1 MYTELSHYLFL
12 LALCLSFN
20 LKHHSLFWIVSIY
33 LVLVTTGLFSAI
45 ASYIC
50 SDFSI
55 ANLFTNSNA
64 ITPLF
69 FQIAATWSN
78 HEGSLLLWCWL
89 LSVYGFWFCYLVQ
102 PWKHSQTSLI
112 IDYSEYRCAKHNYPL
127 CFNQNTS
134 CLSLLE
140 SFRYLH
146 LRPDKETLQRLQAL
160 FIFVSILLFFA
171 GFCLITSNPFL
182 KIPFLCVNSVAE
194 LNPVLQDPILAIHP
208 PCIYAGYVASAIGFS
223 LCLSKC
229 IPVYWNSNVHAT
241 STLQWTEMWTQIRIW
256 ICVCWSFLTIGI
268 FLGSWWAYHELGWG
282 GWWFWDPVENA
293 SLMPWLLAT
302 ACVHSVLLP
311 KLNVWTLFLNQ
322 ITFVLSILGTFFVRS
337 GLLASVH
344 SFATDSTRGLFVLC
358 FLLGI
363 LAISTFY
370 FVQYSKQS
378 GTHTRAHGVRKFN
391 QNVRYDW
398 LSASMLL
405 CFPVRTFADCASSS
419 AVRND
424 LCLHDTIKGS
434 RRRSLRIHSSVS
446 QSRCFFSAAVSTQAC
461 TNNLH
466 KSATLVFHNM
476 KPRLMLP
483 TARTNRNTTRLE
495 QLLLMQN
502 CVLFLICVVVLCG
515 TGAPIVFQ
523 LLFKRD
529 VSTGA
534 PFFEGILVPLFTCTL
549 LMLVYVHFVAYSV
562 VCRATSAERFTTHK
576 NIRAPIPTP
585 QLAQRYKR
593 LCLEKTSQSTD
604 RFQALC
610 FWLNQ
615 VQQHMKIQFNFNK
628 VNTAVQRKE
637 LSSCDFSNTLQ
648 TQIPFSQTLNNVIP
662 NTQLLRKRALYCVLV
677 LLVFH
682 LLIFKHLAGLSC
694 LESAY
699 GVFCFVMFC
708 FIILVLFIETQRKSQ
723 ARSRL
728 VAFTTQSNTVA
739 IHMQIAHAGLVLFLS
754 GVLLSNRHKTQLT
767 QIMRSGS
774 AVRLGNHICAFRGI
788 DHNYG
793 PTFRSICGNIVV
805 YLQAQHQIPTRFL
818 SGSRFV
824 SSNPP
829 LFSNEYT
836 FESTGLALTNRVNFP
851 TLQTKLVKESL
862 SVTNFSENSMDS
874 ECLDHYVHSYGQFKH
889 ILGMFPE
896 KRFLLSNQQLSSTKV
911 AIHTNLCSDIYA
923 LIGAG
928 SFETGWF
935 VTIMQLPFICCL
947 WVGFLLAAMGGFKRL
962 ITLLNTGK
970 LNWH

>member
-358 FLLGI
+358 FLL
-363 LAISTFY
+363 
-370 FVQYSKQS
+370 
-378 GTHTRAHGVRKFN
+378 
-391 QNVRYDW
+391 
-398 LSASMLL
+398 
-405 CFPVRTFADCASSS
+405 
-419 AVRND
+419 
-424 LCLHDTIKGS
+424 
-434 RRRSLRIHSSVS
+434 
-446 QSRCFFSAAVSTQAC
+446 
-461 TNNLH
+461 
-466 KSATLVFHNM
+466 
-476 KPRLMLP
+476 
-483 TARTNRNTTRLE
+483 
-495 QLLLMQN
+495 
-502 CVLFLICVVVLCG
+502 ICVVVLCG

-549 LMLVYVHFVAYSV
+549 LMLVYVH
-562 VCRATSAERFTTHK
+562 
-576 NIRAPIPTP
+576 
-585 QLAQRYKR
+585 
-593 LCLEKTSQSTD
+593 
-604 RFQALC
+604 
-610 FWLNQ
+610 
-615 VQQHMKIQFNFNK
+615 
-628 VNTAVQRKE
+628 
-637 LSSCDFSNTLQ
+637 
-648 TQIPFSQTLNNVIP
+648 
-662 NTQLLRKRALYCVLV
+662 
-677 LLVFH
+677 
-682 LLIFKHLAGLSC
+682 
-694 LESAY
+694 
-699 GVFCFVMFC
+699 
-708 FIILVLFIETQRKSQ
+708 
-723 ARSRL
+723 
-728 VAFTTQSNTVA
+728 
-739 IHMQIAHAGLVLFLS
+739 
-754 GVLLSNRHKTQLT
+754 
-767 QIMRSGS
+767 
-774 AVRLGNHICAFRGI
+774 
-788 DHNYG
+788 
-793 PTFRSICGNIVV
+793 
-805 YLQAQHQIPTRFL
+805 
-818 SGSRFV
+818 
-824 SSNPP
+824 
-829 LFSNEYT
+829 
-836 FESTGLALTNRVNFP
+836 
-851 TLQTKLVKESL
+851 
-862 SVTNFSENSMDS
+862 
-874 ECLDHYVHSYGQFKH
+874 
-889 ILGMFPE
+889 MFPE